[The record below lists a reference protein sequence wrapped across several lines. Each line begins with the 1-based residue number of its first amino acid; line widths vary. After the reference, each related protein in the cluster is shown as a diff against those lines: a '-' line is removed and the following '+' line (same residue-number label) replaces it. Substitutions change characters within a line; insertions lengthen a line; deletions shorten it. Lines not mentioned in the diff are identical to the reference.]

1 MYTAL
6 KQFAGDLRKPVRA
19 QAQVPAPA
27 ARCQWSPQLERF
39 LDLLFS
45 DKQKEL
51 VYNRLKGRH
60 LTKTEREYYSRVVK
74 KKLVAIADPEM
85 QELAGLLVP
94 EERRPGKPL
103 PRRKD
108 ETPTP

>member
-1 MYTAL
+1 
-6 KQFAGDLRKPVRA
+6 
-19 QAQVPAPA
+19 
-27 ARCQWSPQLERF
+27 LERF

-51 VYNRLKGRH
+51 VYKRLKGHH

-74 KKLVAIADPEM
+74 KKRAAIADPEM
-85 QELAGLLVP
+85 QELAGLLLP
-94 EERRPGKPL
+94 EERLPPGGRRRPEKPL

-108 ETPTP
+108 ETLTP